1 MMFAYPSSISKGEV
15 MNFACRT
22 RPLSL
27 LEAVPKRPAGESA
40 RGVAGKS
47 ADRTVARFAWPL
59 LLALFVLGLS
69 CLTGCA
75 SPQARTDSPAAAAPA
90 QPALVGKWQVENSSA
105 VFEITSTRDGIAISG
120 LDSSDGE
127 AFVITN
133 VKWDGQVL
141 EADFLMPSTHFT
153 THSRLSLADSTT
165 LSGKY
170 ENASPE
176 IWRRIP

>member
-1 MMFAYPSSISKGEV
+1 
-15 MNFACRT
+15 MNFASLKQPR
-22 RPLSL
+22 SL
-27 LEAVPKRPAGESA
+27 LEAVFEGPAGESA
-40 RGVAGKS
+40 RGLVGKS
-47 ADRTVARFAWPL
+47 ADRTAWRLLGPL
-59 LLALFVLGLS
+59 LLALLALALS
-69 CLTGCA
+69 SLTGCT
-75 SPQARTDSPAAAAPA
+75 SPQARTDSPAAAVPA
-90 QPALVGKWQVENSSA
+90 QPAIVGKWQVENSSA
-105 VFEITSTRDGIAISG
+105 VFEIAASGDGIAISG

-127 AFVITN
+127 VFVITN

-170 ENASPE
+170 EDASPE